1 MVASLMGL
9 YLSGNG
15 EINVMMMMMVMMM
28 VVTGWCFARLIA
40 PVVTTHH
47 LHHP

>member
-15 EINVMMMMMVMMM
+15 EINVMMMMVVV